1 MFLYALEILVL
12 FFEIKA
18 NDYRDGVSV
27 ELKYLNSYYYIENP
41 VLFIT
46 SLEDSHFGSREN
58 MLVSHQNKS

>member
-12 FFEIKA
+12 FFEIKS

-27 ELKYLNSYYYIENP
+27 ELKHLNSYYYIENP

>member
-12 FFEIKA
+12 FFEIKS

-46 SLEDSHFGSREN
+46 GLEDSHFGSREN

>member
-12 FFEIKA
+12 FFEIKS